1 MNTLKITDRV
11 NYVGRDIPCWLE
23 NNFRLIITGEN
34 NDCFAV
40 SDGYETRWVKGTDV
54 VPYVIHQTATF
65 QEFSTII
72 KNEEQK
78 YQKLYNLCIINNG
91 ELSIAYGSLAANSL
105 TILHILKSIFE
116 IYKEEFAEP
125 IRNESRKIL

>member
-1 MNTLKITDRV
+1 M
-11 NYVGRDIPCWLE
+11 
-23 NNFRLIITGEN
+23 IITGEN